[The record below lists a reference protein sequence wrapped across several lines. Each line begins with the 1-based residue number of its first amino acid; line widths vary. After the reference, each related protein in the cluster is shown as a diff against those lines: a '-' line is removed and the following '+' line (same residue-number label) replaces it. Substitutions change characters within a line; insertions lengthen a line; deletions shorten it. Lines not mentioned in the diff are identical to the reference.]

1 MAFPGNT
8 PAINIDIDSHIN
20 TEININ
26 INIDI
31 DTERARLKNYPRS
44 SNLVELFFLKK
55 AKAVLQATHGIGAI
69 PQPLKC
75 LNLFPN
81 CQPKCN
87 SEDLMNRM
95 VYRACGG
102 TSRPRGEA

>member
-55 AKAVLQATHGIGAI
+55 AKAVLQATHWH
-69 PQPLKC
+69 QKTHC
-75 LNLFPN
+75 W
-81 CQPKCN
+81 
-87 SEDLMNRM
+87 
-95 VYRACGG
+95 V
-102 TSRPRGEA
+102 SRIVKLSATVKTHPCELV